1 MNSLEFKKKKESARE
16 LFLKGETNV
25 KKLARI
31 LSVSDKTIRNWIK
44 QGNWTS
50 SLDEIQTL
58 DEEIK
63 VAVKRA
69 LVKALQE
76 YTKNPQDTALQSLVS
91 MLKQYYKTM
100 EPAKEF
106 MLYLK
111 RFLDWQIDYYFSKGN
126 ETTAREIQKC
136 ILGEDGLVEYFKKRA
151 EN

>member
-16 LFLKGETNV
+16 LYLKGETNV

-111 RFLDWQIDYYFSKGN
+111 RFLDWQIDYYFSKSN

>member
-16 LFLKGETNV
+16 LYLKGETNV

-44 QGNWTS
+44 QGKWTS

-111 RFLDWQIDYYFSKGN
+111 RFLDWQIDYYFSKSN

>member
-31 LSVSDKTIRNWIK
+31 LPVSDKTIRNWIK

-111 RFLDWQIDYYFSKGN
+111 RFLDWQIDYYFSKSN